1 MTLGK
6 LDVTFSSTVRTIFF
20 VLIFY
25 GGFLVNKKRLIELDF
40 ELPRQ
45 LNEAMIS
52 KITKEKKILN
62 SI

>member
-25 GGFLVNKKRLIELDF
+25 GGFLVNKKRLIESDF

-62 SI
+62 LI